1 MVELSVSNGSKI
13 AFEGDSARTAL
24 GHLCEPARLPNGKFI
39 EPRILAEVVA
49 KGAVE
54 IMAGIREA
62 SQLADLLA
70 DEVYTLLRD
79 KSSQAKLDRVK
90 RGELAQRPAFKVT
103 SSRIQ
108 QPQPNAIE
116 AVVLLQGPTR
126 VRAVTLRI
134 VKKND
139 RWKVAAVAIL

>member
-1 MVELSVSNGSKI
+1 MVMSGSKGTKI
-13 AFEGDSARTAL
+13 AFDDDSARVAL
-24 GHLCEPARLPNGKFI
+24 GHLSDPARLPNGKFI

-49 KGAVE
+49 KGTVE
-54 IMAGIREA
+54 IMAGMREA

-70 DEVYTLLRD
+70 DDVYTALRD
-79 KSSQAKLDRVK
+79 KASQAKMARIN
-90 RGELAQRPAFKVT
+90 RGELAQRPTFVVT
-103 SSRIQ
+103 SSRVQ

-116 AVVLLQGPTR
+116 AVVLLQGPSR

>member
-1 MVELSVSNGSKI
+1 MPTAKGSKI
-13 AFEGDSARTAL
+13 ALADDSARTAL
-24 GHLCEPARLPNGKFI
+24 GQLYEPARLPNGKFI

-70 DEVYTLLRD
+70 DDVYVLLRD
-79 KSSQAKLDRVK
+79 KASQAKLARIK
-90 RGELAQRPAFKVT
+90 RGELPQRPTFKVT

-116 AVVLLQGPTR
+116 AVVILQGPSR